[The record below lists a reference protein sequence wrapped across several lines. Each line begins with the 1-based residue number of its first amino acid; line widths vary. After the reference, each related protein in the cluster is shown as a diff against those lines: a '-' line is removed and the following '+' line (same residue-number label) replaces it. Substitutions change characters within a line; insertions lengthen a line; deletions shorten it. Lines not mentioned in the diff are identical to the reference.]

1 MVILK
6 LTLYST
12 GTASREY
19 SQSIHIGHRHEKWL
33 EPGRDSPSG
42 RAWGQPASLVVV
54 Q

>member
-33 EPGRDSPSG
+33 EQVVIVRVVEHG
-42 RAWGQPASLVVV
+42 ASQLLW
-54 Q
+54 